1 MKKILFCLFLGIS
14 LLVNVVL
21 SIFVL
26 NKEKTYVQLSQD
38 KVVSV
43 DNANPID
50 SYFDKVMKQDM
61 TYAEIR
67 GKQRLYGK
75 LWETEYENVKMCI
88 RDRLK
93 SGDKNVIS
101 NEKYVFYLDK
111 TNKIHRLDKQN
122 KHDIIIRKKPAT
134 EILCTEKKLFARV
147 RNKKA
152 YTKCVRDAADADEF
166 ADSGE
171 DFYSDNLYCLDLRG
185 REENKIWKGSYKWT
199 N

>member
-75 LWETEYENVKMCI
+75 LWETEYENVIHWLSERCKYE
-88 RDRLK
+88 DDKK
-93 SGDKNVIS
+93 SI
-101 NEKYVFYLDK
+101 EKFDYQV
-111 TNKIHRLDKQN
+111 
-122 KHDIIIRKKPAT
+122 KK
-134 EILCTEKKLFARV
+134 
-147 RNKKA
+147 
-152 YTKCVRDAADADEF
+152 
-166 ADSGE
+166 
-171 DFYSDNLYCLDLRG
+171 
-185 REENKIWKGSYKWT
+185 
-199 N
+199 

>member
-75 LWETEYENVKMCI
+75 LWETEYENVIHWLSERCKYEDDKKSI
-88 RDRLK
+88 EKFDYQVKKYIKEAQAVLQINKAETNSLNKSPSERVKSLGETAETLRDEGELYRDICLQIIEK
-93 SGDKNVIS
+93 SGNKYSFLKRDYDKVII
-101 NEKYVFYLDK
+101 E
-111 TNKIHRLDKQN
+111 
-122 KHDIIIRKKPAT
+122 
-134 EILCTEKKLFARV
+134 
-147 RNKKA
+147 
-152 YTKCVRDAADADEF
+152 
-166 ADSGE
+166 
-171 DFYSDNLYCLDLRG
+171 
-185 REENKIWKGSYKWT
+185 
-199 N
+199 